1 MVSGPFFAPP
11 ETYLFIDGGYLR
23 KVADELMQALF
34 GVPADI
40 DLAAVRRNLSP
51 HPRRVF
57 YYDCLNDVRKDGE
70 SETDFDP
77 RVQKQQVAFDAIQ
90 SLDGFHVRL
99 GSVSGKNRKIRQK
112 KVDVLLAVDAL
123 DHAFRKNMEQVF
135 LIAGDLD
142 FVPLVDSLIR
152 LGTYVR
158 VIYQAKSAARGL
170 YSAADLA
177 SPITFNEVYF
187 WTTDGF
193 RKQHPLPACEIGAR
207 QPTPESPI
215 KTGTAAHRTV
225 QLYQRGVMFNLYTP
239 MWDHRSLL
247 VASPDMKLLEK
258 YFEMEYAPIEWK

>member
-1 MVSGPFFAPP
+1 MVTGPFFAPP

-23 KVADELMQALF
+23 KVADELMQAVF
-34 GVPADI
+34 GIPADI

-57 YYDCLNDVRKDGE
+57 YYDCLNDVHKDGE
-70 SETDFDP
+70 SDSDFDL
-77 RVQKQQVAFDAIQ
+77 RVQKQQAAFDAIQ

-112 KVDVLLAVDAL
+112 KVDVLLAVDTL
-123 DHAFRKNMEQVF
+123 DHAFRKNMQQVF

-158 VIYQAKSAARGL
+158 IIYQPRSAARGL

-177 SPITFNEVYF
+177 SPLTFNEVYF
-187 WTTDGF
+187 WTTEEF
-193 RKQHPLPACEIGAR
+193 RKQHPIPTCATGPGM
-207 QPTPESPI
+207 PTPGPPL
-215 KTGTAAHRTV
+215 KTGTAANRTV
-225 QLYQRGVMFNLYTP
+225 QLYQRGAMFGFYCP
-239 MWDHRSLL
+239 RWDHHPLL
-247 VASPDMKLLEK
+247 VESPDLKLLEK
-258 YFEMEYAPIEWK
+258 YLKMEYASIEWK